1 MLQRADIASVLAAE
15 GKRSRTSRFLFIG
28 IGVVLAALAA
38 AGIWFWLSASL
49 RPTTAD
55 LQTEVVQRGDIH
67 VTLTATGTLQPLHQA
82 AVTSLTTG
90 TIAAVVVDYNQPV
103 TKGQL
108 LATLDLRDIEAKL
121 QRSLAMVDVQEANR
135 AMANAAVVDAVAAL
149 ARMQSLESGSV
160 VSTKDVELAQSA
172 LRRAQ
177 ATLEG
182 ADAQVKAAAADLLAI
197 KTDYSKGTITSP
209 IDGVVLD
216 VNAEVGSTIG
226 AASLA
231 SPLFTIGSDLRL
243 LDLEIDVDQADVTAL
258 AVGRK
263 AQFTVE
269 AAPNHSFTGTIR
281 QVRLAPSITD
291 GVVSYKAIVS
301 VENPDLLLKPGMTA
315 TADVSLADA
324 TNVLSVPNAAL
335 RYRPEGVASSPVSGQ
350 RVYVLENGA
359 LREVAIGTGLTDGQ
373 RSVVESPRIKEGMQV
388 IIAVNTPAATTNA
401 ATPFGGPGGFGGPP
415 GGNFGGGNNNRRF

>member
-15 GKRSRTSRFLFIG
+15 GKRSRTSRFVFIG

-108 LATLDLRDIEAKL
+108 LVTLDLRDIEAKL

-359 LREVAIGTGLTDGQ
+359 LREVEIGTGLTDGQ
-373 RSVVESPRIKEGMQV
+373 RTEVTSGDLKVGDTVVTGRKE
-388 IIAVNTPAATTNA
+388 
-401 ATPFGGPGGFGGPP
+401 
-415 GGNFGGGNNNRRF
+415 R

>member
-373 RSVVESPRIKEGMQV
+373 RTEVTSGDLKVGDTVVTGRKE
-388 IIAVNTPAATTNA
+388 
-401 ATPFGGPGGFGGPP
+401 
-415 GGNFGGGNNNRRF
+415 R

>member
-1 MLQRADIASVLAAE
+1 MLQRADVASVLATE
-15 GKRSRTSRFLFIG
+15 GKRNRTGRFVL
-28 IGVVLAALAA
+28 IGVGTVLAVLIA
-38 AGIWFWLSASL
+38 AGVWFWFGASL

-55 LQTEVVQRGDIH
+55 LQTEVVQRADIH
-67 VTLTATGTLQPLHQA
+67 VMLTATGTLQPLHQA

-108 LATLDLRDIEAKL
+108 LATLDLRDIEARL

-135 AMANAAVVDAVAAL
+135 AMANAAVADAVAAL
-149 ARMQSLESGSV
+149 ARVQSLESGSV
-160 VSTKDVELAQSA
+160 VSNKDVELAQSA

-177 ATLEG
+177 ATLEE
-182 ADAQVKAAAADLLAI
+182 ADAQVKAATADLLAV

-216 VNAEVGSTIG
+216 VNAEVGATIG
-226 AASLA
+226 SASLA
-231 SPLFTIGSDLRL
+231 SPLFSISSDLRV
-243 LDLEIDVDQADVTAL
+243 LDLEIDVDQADITAL

-315 TADVSLADA
+315 TAEVSLADA
-324 TNVLSVPNAAL
+324 ANVLSVPNAAL
-335 RYRPEGVASSPVSGQ
+335 RYRPEGTAGSPVSDQ
-350 RVYVLENGA
+350 RVYVLEKGA
-359 LREVAIGTGLTDGQ
+359 LREVAIDTGLTDGQ
-373 RSVVESPRIKEGMQV
+373 RTEVTSGDVKVGDVVVTGRKE
-388 IIAVNTPAATTNA
+388 
-401 ATPFGGPGGFGGPP
+401 
-415 GGNFGGGNNNRRF
+415 R

>member
-15 GKRSRTSRFLFIG
+15 GKRSRTSRFVFIG

-182 ADAQVKAAAADLLAI
+182 ADAQVKAATADLLAI

-335 RYRPEGVASSPVSGQ
+335 RYRPARG
-350 RVYVLENGA
+350 
-359 LREVAIGTGLTDGQ
+359 
-373 RSVVESPRIKEGMQV
+373 
-388 IIAVNTPAATTNA
+388 PA
-401 ATPFGGPGGFGGPP
+401 
-415 GGNFGGGNNNRRF
+415 